1 MISIEKAKRLKEL
14 NLEWSPKLGDWYK
27 VDYQPTP
34 TLFTVDTLRLD
45 DKEIE
50 CVVENVKENTWLPN
64 LTQMLDEIKKY
75 NWTYAL
81 YSENEIEIETRI
93 ENIAIIDR
101 HKNYEGNIIDDI
113 VADALIW
120 ILQCKK
126 YYIQYYEKL
135 TYTICRHKS

>member
-1 MISIEKAKRLKEL
+1 
-14 NLEWSPKLGDWYK
+14 
-27 VDYQPTP
+27 
-34 TLFTVDTLRLD
+34 LD

-126 YYIQYYEKL
+126 YYI
-135 TYTICRHKS
+135 